1 MMKRVIIAVSIIILL
16 LAIGVVGMNL
26 LRPSLA
32 QADSTSGEAVVIQLG
47 TLVSMVKATGQLE
60 ARTEVMLGF
69 EINGVV
75 AEVPLERGQAVRA
88 GDLLAR
94 LDTSEAELQ
103 LAQAEV
109 NLADL
114 RAGTRA
120 EDIAAS
126 QAALR
131 NAQANYKKV
140 AAGPRPEDIAAAEA
154 SLRSARASYEDLADG
169 LDEDEITVAAANFR
183 AAEVALQTAQR
194 DYDKVA
200 YADNIGE
207 TPQAAALERATIEY
221 ESARSNYNLKA
232 SGATKTQLAVGWSQ
246 VEQAQAQVDKLK
258 HSPTPEELAMAQA
271 QVDQAQAQLEKLQN
285 GPTATDLALA
295 QNQVDQARLRLEKAS
310 LTAPVD
316 GIVTEVNIKVGER
329 PGTGAAILL
338 ADLSALHIDLP
349 VDEIDLPLV
358 QVGQVA
364 TVTLDALPKEPLAGQ
379 VTAIAPAPMP
389 MTGNVTDYEVTVTLS
404 GPYPKAKV
412 GMTADVGIET
422 GRRANVLVIPAHLVQ
437 VDKISGKTYV
447 NKLDGKQVARVE
459 ITLGL
464 RSGSNI
470 EVVSGLAAGD
480 NVLTPLAAEQA
491 ATAATSSGAFG
502 MIREMHDKVSESIQG
517 Q

>member
-1 MMKRVIIAVSIIILL
+1 MKRIIIVASIIVLL
-16 LAIGVVGMNL
+16 LAAGMAGMAM
-26 LRPSLA
+26 LRPSPA
-32 QADSTSGEAVVIQLG
+32 QADTFTETVVIQPG
-47 TLVSMVKATGQLE
+47 TLVSAVKATGQLE

-69 EINGVV
+69 EVNGVV
-75 AEVPLERGQAVRA
+75 AEVPAERGQAVRT

-114 RAGTRA
+114 KAGTRA
-120 EDIAAS
+120 EDIAAAR
-126 QAALR
+126 AALR
-131 NAQANYKKV
+131 NAQANYEKI
-140 AAGPRPEDIAAAEA
+140 AAGPRAEDIAAAEA
-154 SLRSARASYEDLADG
+154 SLRSARASYNDLADG

-329 PGTGAAILL
+329 PGTGAVILL

-364 TVTLDALPKEPLAGQ
+364 TITLDALPKEPLAGQ

-422 GRRANVLVIPAHLVQ
+422 SRRANVLIIPAHLVQ
-437 VDKISGKTYV
+437 VDKTSGKTYV
-447 NKLDGKQVARVE
+447 NKLDGKQVVRVE

-480 NVLTPLAAEQA
+480 KVLTPLAAEQA
-491 ATAATSSGAFG
+491 AAAAQGSGAFG
-502 MIREMHDKVSESIQG
+502 MIREMHDKVSQSVQG